1 MPWRLS
7 ATTST
12 AHFSN
17 SELLRCKKLISIK
30 KNRFGYYGSFG
41 AGASLFAIGFCFVLF
56 FFKEPKRQAPEPKDA
71 SKRSVVS
78 LKNVANSFSVL
89 VKERE
94 GGMRH
99 IVILLYTCFTVSKF
113 WKHTLLMSTFSA
125 GEPDIYWD
133 GLPLLQKEVHMD

>member
-1 MPWRLS
+1 MQQTDL
-7 ATTST
+7 
-12 AHFSN
+12 N
-17 SELLRCKKLISIK
+17 LK

-133 GLPLLQKEVHMD
+133 GLPLLQKEVHMDR